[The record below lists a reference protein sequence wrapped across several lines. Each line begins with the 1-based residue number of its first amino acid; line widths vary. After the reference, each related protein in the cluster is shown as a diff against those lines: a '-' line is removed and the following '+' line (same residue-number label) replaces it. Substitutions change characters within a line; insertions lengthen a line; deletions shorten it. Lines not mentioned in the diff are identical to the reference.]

1 DHGARHLILV
11 GRSAVSP
18 EAHAAVRRLEQ
29 RGVHVRVARAD
40 VTRYDEL
47 AGVIADVRASMAPL
61 RGTIHSAG
69 TLNDG
74 ILLQQ
79 DAERFASVLGPK
91 VDGAWNLHRLTCDL
105 PLDFFVMFASA
116 ASVWGSPGQANHAA
130 ANAFLDALAMHRRA
144 KGLPAI
150 SIDWG
155 PWSDIGAAAARNVGE
170 SASAAAIAGITP
182 EEGLRALERI
192 LREAPP
198 RTVVARVKWAEFE
211 RQFGAV
217 AKRSFFAE
225 VIRDRDPKSDASV
238 AAAPAALLERV
249 RTALP
254 GERGAL
260 VFDFVHGLAA
270 KVLGVNASRKLNPR
284 QPLNELGLD
293 SIMALELRNS
303 LAIAAAR
310 SLPATLLFDY
320 PTLETVTAFLLQEI
334 APDLPATAS
343 PDMERPDP
351 VRAEIELLSEDEAE
365 DSLLRELDHA
375 GY

>member
-1 DHGARHLILV
+1 
-11 GRSAVSP
+11 
-18 EAHAAVRRLEQ
+18 
-29 RGVHVRVARAD
+29 
-40 VTRYDEL
+40 
-47 AGVIADVRASMAPL
+47 
-61 RGTIHSAG
+61 
-69 TLNDG
+69 
-74 ILLQQ
+74 
-79 DAERFASVLGPK
+79 
-91 VDGAWNLHRLTCDL
+91 
-105 PLDFFVMFASA
+105 MFASA

-217 AKRSFFAE
+217 AKRSFFAG